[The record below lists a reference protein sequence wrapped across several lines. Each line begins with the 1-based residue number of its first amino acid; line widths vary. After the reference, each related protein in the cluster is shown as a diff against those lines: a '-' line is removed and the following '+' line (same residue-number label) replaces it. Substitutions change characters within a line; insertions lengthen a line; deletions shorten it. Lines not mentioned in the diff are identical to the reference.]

1 MRRTALW
8 QIATIALGL
17 LFAAPALRAQTGDTW
32 QRPAAGPIVQQLFLP
47 ASGDVRALHLVL
59 RPDANPVAAEWQR
72 PAAGPIAQQLFL
84 PGDFRALRLTL
95 HPQGTPPPPAPP
107 PPVIAF
113 GASTERVLRVSAA
126 APPVKSQATVATD
139 PSVLA
144 PIATANFP
152 APQPLSVTL
161 VPPASPLAALASAN
175 FPAPQPLSVV
185 LVPPPSL
192 YAAIASA
199 NFPKPQPLSVAL
211 APGATQ
217 ATTTLV
223 AGPAPPSFTV
233 ADVSVQVVQV
243 IPRSG
248 VNFFDFRDPTG
259 PDTVLAAQPGGGGG
273 GSSAGPGPCAPGASS
288 GGTFQSVTASVSFEC
303 HSLAVTSGSGDVLA
317 MGDFHIDFN
326 PPGANLVARININS
340 GPTFAIL
347 TGANKSTFSLTGLTT
362 APHGT
367 VPAGTPMRINGT
379 VTTVPFPKFNNFTL
393 TVCPASGPV
402 VYRRPAGDCS

>member
-1 MRRTALW
+1 
-8 QIATIALGL
+8 
-17 LFAAPALRAQTGDTW
+17 
-32 QRPAAGPIVQQLFLP
+32 
-47 ASGDVRALHLVL
+47 
-59 RPDANPVAAEWQR
+59 
-72 PAAGPIAQQLFL
+72 
-84 PGDFRALRLTL
+84 
-95 HPQGTPPPPAPP
+95 
-107 PPVIAF
+107 
-113 GASTERVLRVSAA
+113 
-126 APPVKSQATVATD
+126 
-139 PSVLA
+139 
-144 PIATANFP
+144 
-152 APQPLSVTL
+152 
-161 VPPASPLAALASAN
+161 
-175 FPAPQPLSVV
+175 
-185 LVPPPSL
+185 
-192 YAAIASA
+192 AAIASA

-259 PDTVLAAQPGGGGG
+259 PDTVLAAQPAGGG

-367 VPAGTPMRINGT
+367 VPAGTPMRI
-379 VTTVPFPKFNNFTL
+379 
-393 TVCPASGPV
+393 
-402 VYRRPAGDCS
+402 